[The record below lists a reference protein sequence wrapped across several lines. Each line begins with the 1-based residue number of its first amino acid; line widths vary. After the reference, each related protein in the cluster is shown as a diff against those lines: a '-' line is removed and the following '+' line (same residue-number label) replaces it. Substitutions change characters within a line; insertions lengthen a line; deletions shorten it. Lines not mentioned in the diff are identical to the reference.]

1 MAIVEYKLN
10 ITADGVSIH
19 PPYIKSHAF
28 YDSVSNTHLGYV
40 LPESERDYWVPDTLV
55 ELTEQEAV
63 DRCVSGNIA
72 RVMNPGDTEMTDSEL
87 EQAVR
92 DWYQSQG

>member
-19 PPYIKSHAF
+19 PPYIKNHAF
-28 YDSVSNTHLGYV
+28 YDSSSKTYLGYV
-40 LPESERDYWVPDTLV
+40 LPEGERDYWVPDTLV
-55 ELTEQEAV
+55 EFTEQEAV
-63 DRCVSGNIA
+63 DRCLAGTVGRIL
-72 RVMNPGDTEMTDSEL
+72 NPGDAEMTDSEL

-92 DWYQSQG
+92 TWYQAQG